1 MFKAKTESFCK
12 RYCKVPAFIFFDSGI
27 MQRFYFSDEVPALL
41 LLDMAALIL
50 LIQSTIFN

>member
-1 MFKAKTESFCK
+1 MFKAQTESFCK
-12 RYCKVPAFIFFDSGI
+12 RHCNVTALIFFDSGI

-50 LIQSTIFN
+50 LI